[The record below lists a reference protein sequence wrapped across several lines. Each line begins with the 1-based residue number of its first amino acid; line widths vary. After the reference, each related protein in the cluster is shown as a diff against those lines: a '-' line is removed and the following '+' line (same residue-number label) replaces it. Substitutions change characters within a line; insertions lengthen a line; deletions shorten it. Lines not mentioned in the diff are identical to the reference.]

1 MAAPRQRSGLG
12 RGLGDLIRPTTP
24 ELTTDDPG
32 TPTVAPHQSKE
43 LVEAPAGA
51 AFAEIAVDRIT
62 PKSNFESGFR
72 ESRNL

>member
-24 ELTTDDPG
+24 ESTPDDPG
-32 TPTVAPHQSKE
+32 TPTAAPHQNKE

-51 AFAEIAVDRIT
+51 AFAEIAVDRIL
-62 PKSNFESGFR
+62 GR
-72 ESRNL
+72 A